1 MGKKP
6 IFYLENR
13 GGHMFLYH
21 FLIYNLG
28 GLYYICNGIYD
39 MRSKKSSNKLND
51 YRVKDRPSVELTYP
65 ITICLDER
73 GGPLSGVIKEGFDI
87 IKDRFKLITK
97 LPEGD
102 EYEIISIYGEPCD
115 TNTATDNPDKICPFV
130 RDLFLSR
137 IPNISMPRKKY
148 FIRRKKSKVRTIL
161 NEEEFVERLKAYDI
175 ESIYLEEYSFEEK
188 VNIFNSASMVIST
201 NSSALTCILFC
212 NKDVK
217 VLEIIKNPHHCGLG
231 FHYKII
237 CNTLG
242 LSYYRYS
249 NVIEDGNG
257 NFRIEN
263 DSDIFKYIQDISD
276 S

>member
-1 MGKKP
+1 
-6 IFYLENR
+6 
-13 GGHMFLYH
+13 MFLYH
-21 FLIYNLG
+21 FLILNLG

-39 MRSKKSSNKLND
+39 VRTKMHSNKLND
-51 YRVKDRPSVELTYP
+51 YRVKDRPSVEVTYP

-115 TNTATDNPDKICPFV
+115 TNTATDNPEKVCPFV

-148 FIRRKKSKVRTIL
+148 FIRRKESNASHAPNSASDHKIYIRTIL
-161 NEEEFVERLKAYDI
+161 NEEEFVERLKAYNI
-175 ESIYLEEYSFEEK
+175 ESIYLEEYSLEEK
-188 VNIFNSASMVIST
+188 VKLFNSASMVIST
-201 NSSALTCILFC
+201 HSSALTCILFC
-212 NKDVK
+212 SSDVK
-217 VLEIIKNPHHCGLG
+217 VVEILNTSSNYG
-231 FHYKII
+231 FGVHYKIL

-249 NVIEDGNG
+249 NVIEDENG